1 MSEVEPASA
10 TAWFA
15 AQSDWSTRTI
25 YSKSF
30 SARLRRR
37 LDDVGPGDLVVP
49 TLLVGV
55 EGHPDHADEDD
66 EERDEQPDIP
76 NERLDNADVATIGFN
91 HTQVEQLVAD
101 GLTGPHTAGRPEV
114 AEVDDAQERLNAG
127 AAGGRLA
134 ENRGNDQVDNAQDD
148 AVDDERKDAD
158 PESGLGCGGERGR
171 RRRTSGL
178 HRSPPSFG
186 ASIAPVSERK
196 PNSAGVRPIESRDG
210 RRGPLPE
217 VGVFQQQGGQS
228 PDGRARSRPG
238 SDRARPRLR
247 PSLHA
252 AGPTA

>member
-15 AQSDWSTRTI
+15 AQSDLSTRTI

-30 SARLRRR
+30 SARLRR

-55 EGHPDHADEDD
+55 EGHPDHADQDD
-66 EERDEQPDIP
+66 DDGDEQPDIS
-76 NERLDNADVATIGFN
+76 NERRDDADVAAIGFD

-101 GLTGPHTAGRPEV
+101 GLTGPDTAGRPEV
-114 AEVDDAQERLNAG
+114 AEVDDAQQRLNAG

-134 ENRGNDQVDNAQDD
+134 ENRGNDQIDNAEDD
-148 AVDDERKDAD
+148 AVDDERKDSD

-247 PSLHA
+247 PALHD

>member
-49 TLLVGV
+49 TLLIGV
-55 EGHPDHADEDD
+55 EGHPDYADEDD
-66 EERDEQPDIP
+66 DEGDEQPHIP
-76 NERLDNADVATIGFN
+76 NERLDDADVATIGFN
-91 HTQVEQLVAD
+91 HTQVEQLVPD
-101 GLTGPHTAGRPEV
+101 GLTGPDTAGRPEV
-114 AEVDDAQERLNAG
+114 AEVDDAQQRPNAG
-127 AAGGRLA
+127 ATGGRLV
-134 ENRGNDQVDNAQDD
+134 ENRGNTQIDDAEDD
-148 AVDDERKDAD
+148 AVDNERKDAD

-186 ASIAPVSERK
+186 ASIAPASDPK
-196 PNSAGVRPIESRDG
+196 PNSAGDRPIESRDG
-210 RRGPLPE
+210 RRGSLPV
-217 VGVFQQQGGQS
+217 VGVYQ
-228 PDGRARSRPG
+228 PHD
-238 SDRARPRLR
+238 
-247 PSLHA
+247 
-252 AGPTA
+252 